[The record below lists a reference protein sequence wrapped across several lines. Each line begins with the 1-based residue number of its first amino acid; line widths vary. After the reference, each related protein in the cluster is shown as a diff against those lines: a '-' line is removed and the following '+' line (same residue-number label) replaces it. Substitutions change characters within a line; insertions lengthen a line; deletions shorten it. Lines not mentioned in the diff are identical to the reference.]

1 MTWVTPRVWVAGER
15 LTASKMNEIS
25 SSLSAVYPHTT
36 AGDIAYRDASSA
48 ILTRLAKVTGGILYG
63 GASVPAYLANVAG
76 GVLHGGASLPAFSA
90 AGTLGQF
97 LKSNGTSAPAFEA
110 LVYRRQGGSST
121 NWEAVGTTTYTPTI
135 AVLQAG
141 ARSVSYTSGVGSQ
154 AITYPV
160 AFAQRPI
167 VLALANFSTPDITVT
182 YSDNSTTGCTLRVR
196 NVGGGSGS
204 VDVVW
209 LAIGA

>member
-25 SSLSAVYPHTT
+25 SSLSAVFPHTT

-63 GASVPAYLANVAG
+63 GATIPAY
-76 GVLHGGASLPAFSA
+76 SA

-182 YSDNSTTGCTLRVR
+182 YSDNSTTGCTLRVG
-196 NVGGGSGS
+196 NVGSGSGS

>member
-36 AGDIAYRDASSA
+36 AGDLAYRDASLA
-48 ILTRLAKVTGGILYG
+48 QLTRLANVPGGILYG
-63 GASVPAYLANVAG
+63 GASVPAFL
-76 GVLHGGASLPAFSA
+76 A

-97 LKSNGTSAPAFEA
+97 LKSNGSSAPTLEA
-110 LVYRRQGGSST
+110 LIYRRQGGSST
-121 NWEAVGTTTYTPTI
+121 VWETQGTTTYTPTI
-135 AVLQAG
+135 AILQVG
-141 ARSVSYTSGVGSQ
+141 ARSVSFTSGVGSQ
-154 AITYPV
+154 AITYPS
-160 AFAQRPI
+160 AFSQRPI
-167 VLALANFSTPDITVT
+167 VLALANYSTPAITVT

-196 NVGGGSGS
+196 EVGGGSGS